1 VRVLFSGN
9 NEVDAFFILKQYS
22 SPTQGGTMCSLI
34 DSRKSER
41 VKCKMD
47 ILHNTPPADFFY
59 NGQLRNYSKKGL
71 YFESNEHLL
80 PKNEISILLKKSAS
94 GKIHVLDVKIIWCKE
109 LQDS

>member
-1 VRVLFSGN
+1 
-9 NEVDAFFILKQYS
+9 
-22 SPTQGGTMCSLI
+22 
-34 DSRKSER
+34 
-41 VKCKMD
+41 MD

-109 LQDS
+109 LQDSSFDFGYGAILKGGLKIDIR